1 MNSRFLI
8 ILLLAISPKLKADCL
23 EYGTRFVSPRGKS
36 ITNQSVFI
44 IASSD
49 TNTLSSILKG
59 QFCYLKE
66 ENGKTKILL
75 TVVKVC
81 EGYNMTQVVLQPST
95 ELVVGKNYGLYY
107 FTSPTKGKQ
116 EQLEIATRKWLV
128 KKTSNSQ
135 LVWQNQPKIG
145 NKYFGLN
152 GCGPDAKVYF
162 QLQENDSSFSLIKAV
177 VKNKS
182 TASESICFLKSN
194 SNMIVLG
201 HNMCWGEFKFE
212 KETGDDQEQYEITFY
227 LVNDDGVYS
236 APSQTITFV
245 QPNLK
250 DL

>member
-1 MNSRFLI
+1 M
-8 ILLLAISPKLKADCL
+8 
-23 EYGTRFVSPRGKS
+23 EYGTRFISPLAKS
-36 ITNQSVFI
+36 ITNRSIFI

-49 TNTLSSILKG
+49 TNTLSSILKE

-81 EGYNMTQVVLQPST
+81 EGYNMTQVILKPST

-116 EQLEIATRKWLV
+116 KQIEVATRKWFV
-128 KKTSNSQ
+128 KKESNNK
-135 LVWQNQPKIG
+135 LIWQSQPKMG

-152 GCGPDAKVYF
+152 GCGPDAMVYF
-162 QLQENDSSFSLIKAV
+162 QLPEHDSSISLIKAAI
-177 VKNKS
+177 KNKS
-182 TASESICFLKSN
+182 TGKESMCYLKRNS

-201 HNMCWGEFKFE
+201 HNMCWGEFEFE
-212 KETGDDQEQYEITFY
+212 KESGKDQEQYEITFY
-227 LVNDDGVYS
+227 LVNEDGLIS

-245 QPNLK
+245 QPSLT